1 MSADEVIF
9 ARRGCS
15 VLHNRPDT
23 LVAMSSNVIELLRV
37 PRWRVLVAHQS
48 ADVRNA
54 LRTLIEDRMVEG
66 RNITVVEAANGE
78 AALGILEFSRFDL
91 LVLELDLPINDGV
104 TVMLLH
110 RVLLAHEGVGVDR
123 PAVLFTLAPEV
134 SRSATLTDHLL
145 ALGVAGFTGFI
156 DDAPRSEVA
165 SLVAAVLQAR
175 ATQSVTDKPAV
186 A

>member
-1 MSADEVIF
+1 
-9 ARRGCS
+9 
-15 VLHNRPDT
+15 
-23 LVAMSSNVIELLRV
+23 MSSNVIELLRA

-48 ADVRNA
+48 ADVRHT
-54 LRTLIEDRMVEG
+54 LRTLIEDRDT
-66 RNITVVEAANGE
+66 TVVEAADGE
-78 AALGILEFSRFDL
+78 AALGVLEFSRFDL
-91 LVLELDLPINDGV
+91 LVLELDLPVQDGV

>member
-91 LVLELDLPINDGV
+91 LVLELDGV